1 MSITHEPEQLKGLE
15 DRTPPCGSSP
25 GISPLYGEEEQ
36 MATSSYVGIDVS
48 KDRLDV
54 AVLRERQETQVENSR
69 EGIARLVEQM
79 QALQPELMVVEA
91 TGGYQR
97 AVVEALFWAG
107 LAVAVVNP
115 ARVRQFA
122 RACGLL
128 AKTDKLDA
136 QVLAVFGEKV
146 QPRRYESKSEA
157 GKQLSALLV
166 RRRQL
171 EEMLKAE
178 QNRLRTVA
186 RSLRDSVQRMIAY
199 LKAEKKLLDE
209 QIEQFVTDQ
218 EAWQEQAEIL
228 GSAPGVGKVTT
239 ATLLAELPELGKM
252 DRKKIAALVGV
263 APMNSDSGK
272 KRGYRKTKGGRGDVR
287 SVLYMATLVATRH
300 NPLIR
305 AQYQQLLKRGKLKK
319 VALIACMRKFLTI
332 LNAMARDRQPFRCA
346 IA

>member
-1 MSITHEPEQLKGLE
+1 
-15 DRTPPCGSSP
+15 
-25 GISPLYGEEEQ
+25 

-54 AVLRERQETQVENSR
+54 AVLGEERGWQVDNTPN
-69 EGIARLVEQM
+69 GIARLVKQM
-79 QALQPELMVVEA
+79 ADLQPELIVVEA

-97 AVVEALFWAG
+97 AVVEALFQAG
-107 LAVAVVNP
+107 LALAVVNP

-136 QVLAVFGEKV
+136 QVLAVFGQRV
-146 QPRRYESKSEA
+146 QPKRYEGKSEA
-157 GKQLSALLV
+157 EKQLSALLV
-166 RRRQL
+166 RRKQL

-178 QNRLRTVA
+178 QNRLRTISP
-186 RSLRDSVQRMIAY
+186 SLQGSVERIIAI
-199 LKAEKKLLDE
+199 LKEEKKRLDE
-209 QIEQFVTDQ
+209 QIRELMNEQK
-218 EAWQEQAEIL
+218 AWQEQSEIL
-228 GSAPGVGKVTT
+228 SSAPGVGMVTT

-263 APMNSDSGK
+263 APMNYDSGK

-287 SVLYMATLVATRH
+287 SVLYMSTLVATRY
-300 NPLIR
+300 NPLI
-305 AQYQQLLKRGKLKK
+305 QTHYQQMLKRGKLKK
-319 VALIACMRKFLTI
+319 VALTACMRKFLTI

-346 IA
+346 LTT

>member
-1 MSITHEPEQLKGLE
+1 
-15 DRTPPCGSSP
+15 
-25 GISPLYGEEEQ
+25 
-36 MATSSYVGIDVS
+36 MATSSETYVGIDVS

-54 AVLRERQETQVENSR
+54 AVLGKERVWQVENNC
-69 EGIARLVEQM
+69 EGISRLVQQM
-79 QALQPELMVVEA
+79 QELQPELIVVEA

-136 QVLAVFGEKV
+136 QVLAVFGQKV

-157 GKQLSALLV
+157 GKQLSAMLV

-171 EEMLKAE
+171 DEMLKAE
-178 QNRLRTVA
+178 QNRLRTIST
-186 RSLRDSVQRMIAY
+186 SLRGSVEQVITC
-199 LKAEKKLLDE
+199 LKEGKKVLDA
-209 QIEQFVTDQ
+209 QIQQFVAEQ
-218 EAWQEQAEIL
+218 QAWQEQTKIL
-228 GSAPGVGKVTT
+228 TSAPGVGKVTT

-287 SVLYMATLVATRH
+287 SVLYMATLVATRR
-300 NPLIR
+300 NPVIQ

-332 LNAMARDRQPFRCA
+332 LNAMIRDQQPFRCTA
-346 IA
+346 RA